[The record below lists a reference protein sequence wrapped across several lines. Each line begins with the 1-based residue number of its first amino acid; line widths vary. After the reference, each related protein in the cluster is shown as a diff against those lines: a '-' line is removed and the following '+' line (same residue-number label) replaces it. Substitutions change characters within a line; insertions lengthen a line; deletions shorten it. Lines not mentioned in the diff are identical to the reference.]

1 MSYLHAEQPE
11 DPHAA
16 LHEVELFPAPPS
28 DGADAAAWGH
38 WVPTF
43 IERFIQAWS
52 NFELTADYTPS
63 EWAGPL
69 YGFPARAASLLEHAH
84 TALLRFQGDW
94 SFHAPDHATRIAEHL
109 LSTRD
114 HITNGRHGEVDLDKL
129 RIDLRLLTLA
139 VDSSPAAP
147 QGASPESDSD
157 TTETG
162 FRGSS
167 PRAEWSPSSP
177 PPTQVPLK
185 LPSLDGHSLTYPVP
199 R

>member
-1 MSYLHAEQPE
+1 MANLHTEQPE
-11 DPHAA
+11 DPHPAVQ
-16 LHEVELFPAPPS
+16 EVELFPAPPS
-28 DGADAAAWGH
+28 DSANAAAWGH

-94 SFHAPDHATRIAEHL
+94 SFHPADHAQRVAEHL
-109 LSTRD
+109 LTTRD
-114 HITNGRHGEVDLDKL
+114 HITNGRHGAVDLDKL

-139 VDSSPAAP
+139 INPSQAAP
-147 QGASPESDSD
+147 QATGPEPDSG
-157 TTETG
+157 TTETC
-162 FRGSS
+162 FRASL
-167 PRAEWSPSSP
+167 PPAEWSPSP
-177 PPTQVPLK
+177 PPPQQSPLK
-185 LPSLDGHSLTYPVP
+185 LSSLDDHSLT
-199 R
+199 